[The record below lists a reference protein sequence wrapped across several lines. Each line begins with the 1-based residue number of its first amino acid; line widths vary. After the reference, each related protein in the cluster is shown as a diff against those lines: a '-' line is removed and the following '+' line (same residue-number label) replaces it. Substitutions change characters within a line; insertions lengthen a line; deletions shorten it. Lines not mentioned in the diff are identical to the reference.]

1 MRKSCRPPF
10 AVGARH
16 GGVLLKIFG
25 CLLLLPAAL
34 IQQAAAQQTPPAVA
48 ASAAETTAREGFGRE
63 AKVTVPDVWVTDQ
76 DGRKVRFYTDL
87 VKGRKIAVGFFYTTC
102 TFICTRHGEFF
113 SKLQAALGE
122 RLGEEVFLIS
132 VTMDPLNDTPAKL
145 NRWARTYHRKAG
157 WTLVTGPVDNLS
169 QVLKVFTGNTAG
181 PRDDHSSFFY
191 ISDERTGS
199 WQLVDTLAPP
209 AAVADKLG
217 RLHLKD

>member
-1 MRKSCRPPF
+1 MRKSCRPPVF
-10 AVGARH
+10 GGARP

-25 CLLLLPAAL
+25 CILLLPAAL
-34 IQQAAAQQTPPAVA
+34 SQQAAAQQPPTADATPA
-48 ASAAETTAREGFGRE
+48 AATTTREGFSRE
-63 AKVTVPDVWVTDQ
+63 VKVNVPDVWVTNQ
-76 DGRKVRFYTDL
+76 DGREVRFYTDL
-87 VKGRKIAVGFFYTTC
+87 IKGRKVAVGFFYTTC

-132 VTMDPLNDTPAKL
+132 VTMDPLNDTPSKL
-145 NRWARTYHRKAG
+145 NRWARTYQRKDG
-157 WTLVTGPVDNLS
+157 WTLVTGSADNLGE
-169 QVLKVFTGNTAG
+169 VLKVFTGNTAG

-191 ISDERTGS
+191 IADDRTGV

-217 RLHLKD
+217 RLKH